1 MVYRIEAKL
10 GKVFR
15 ELQPYSLYPID
26 EYFHGRTENPWRSMD
41 DEPAPAA
48 RPEAP
53 GKRFPQERVA

>member
-15 ELQPYSLYPID
+15 ELQPYSLYPLD

-41 DEPAPAA
+41 DGGEPPRPAA
-48 RPEAP
+48 AGRIGPVQEA
-53 GKRFPQERVA
+53 A